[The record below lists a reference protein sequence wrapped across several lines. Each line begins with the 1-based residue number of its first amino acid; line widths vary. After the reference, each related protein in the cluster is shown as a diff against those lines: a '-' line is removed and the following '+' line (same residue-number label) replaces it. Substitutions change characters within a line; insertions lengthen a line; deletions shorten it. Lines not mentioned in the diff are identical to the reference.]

1 MTTNSANHPIS
12 TINFHGQDLLAIKD
26 NDGNMFVAM
35 KPIVEGMGLSWPRQ
49 FRKLQENK
57 TKYLSCHMAIQVPG
71 DDQTRETLFIPI
83 NKLNAWLFSVN
94 PEKVRKDIRP
104 GIIRYQ
110 EECAFVLYEYWHKGV
125 AVNPRAAQPLPSPAA
140 KPKAVKADR
149 LIKITRHVV
158 AAEMRVGVKAVC
170 KSMGREPGKGDYKA
184 GYKHFRV
191 ACKFMRFEDCTD
203 EKAAA
208 GLPDLRRR
216 FDEQLEGLERC
227 EGCVKVTIPWR
238 PISPDGKHVIS
249 RAKAQAALPAAP
261 AESEQVA
268 LPRLTT
274 GAERKPLAV
283 AVNKMIGANDEGPTR
298 QKYMHFWRTL
308 NAALGIK
315 SIEELTADRLPAVM
329 NLLELLASM
338 ITAPAVA
345 PLPGSVPADYAALS
359 PADQVNALLDA
370 FEKTVDF
377 AQNNT
382 WAIETKLTD
391 ILKRVD
397 IGPGMDHMQ
406 GMQVRQM
413 INDLRIGFVH
423 AMQPIQASLNA
434 IRPIFWMLSAASK
447 LGQRVGRALPAGPRL
462 GGSLPA

>member
-1 MTTNSANHPIS
+1 MTTSELTPVLSVVEGTPVVSTMAIAKHFGKEHRHVVSSVKTIIRNSPKSFHDANFRGLFS
-12 TINFHGQDLLAIKD
+12 DVTVGNGAVKKVESFYLTRTGFSLLAMGFTGRKALQWKIAYVQAFD
-26 NDGNMFVAM
+26 AM
-35 KPIVEGMGLSWPRQ
+35 ESEL
-49 FRKLQENK
+49 L
-57 TKYLSCHMAIQVPG
+57 A
-71 DDQTRETLFIPI
+71 
-83 NKLNAWLFSVN
+83 
-94 PEKVRKDIRP
+94 
-104 GIIRYQ
+104 
-110 EECAFVLYEYWHKGV
+110 
-125 AVNPRAAQPLPSPAA
+125 RAAQPLPAPAA

-158 AAEMRVGVKAVC
+158 AAEMRTGVKALC
-170 KSMGREPGKGDYKA
+170 KSMRREPNKGDYKT
-184 GYKHFRV
+184 GYKHFRM
-191 ACKFMRFEDCTD
+191 ACNFMRFEDCTD
-203 EKAAA
+203 DKAAA

-238 PISPDGKHVIS
+238 PISQDGKHVIS
-249 RAKAQAALPAAP
+249 RAKTQAALPAP

-298 QKYMHFWRTL
+298 QKYMQFWRAL
-308 NAALGIK
+308 NAVLGLN

-329 NLLELLASM
+329 NLLELLAGM
-338 ITAPAVA
+338 ITAPAVT
-345 PLPGSVPADYAALS
+345 PLPGSIPADFAALS

-382 WAIETKLTD
+382 WAIETKLTE
-391 ILKRVD
+391 IVKRVD

-423 AMQPIQASLNA
+423 AMQPIHASLNA
-434 IRPIFWMLSAASK
+434 IRPLFWMLAAASK
-447 LGQRVGRALPAGPRL
+447 LGQRVGRALPTGPRL

>member
-1 MTTNSANHPIS
+1 MSIS
-12 TINFHGQDLLAIKD
+12 TISPI
-26 NDGNMFVAM
+26 MS
-35 KPIVEGMGLSWPRQ
+35 IVEGRPVAS
-49 FRKLQENK
+49 
-57 TKYLSCHMAIQVPG
+57 
-71 DDQTRETLFIPI
+71 
-83 NKLNAWLFSVN
+83 SVDVAAHFGKQHH
-94 PEKVRKDIRP
+94 KVVASIRA
-104 GIIRYQ
+104 IIRNAPESFATANFGGSEYTDSTGRSVPFFYLTRTGFSLLAMGFTGRKALKWKIAYVQ
-110 EECAFVLYEYWHKGV
+110 AFDAMEAELL
-125 AVNPRAAQPLPSPAA
+125 ARAAQPLPSPAA

-191 ACKFMRFEDCTD
+191 ACNFMRFEDCTD

-329 NLLELLASM
+329 NLLELLAGM

-345 PLPGSVPADYAALS
+345 PLPGSVPADFAALS

-382 WAIETKLTD
+382 WAIETKLME
-391 ILKRVD
+391 IVKRVD

-413 INDLRIGFVH
+413 VNYLRIGFVH

-434 IRPIFWMLSAASK
+434 IRPLFWMLSAASK